1 MSRSPLQPEGS
12 KTYADAWR
20 AINILIRSDG
30 SWSGRERN
38 LCYRNRGDGTF
49 EDVSFVSGLDL
60 AADGR
65 AFVPLDFDSDGDLD
79 LIVKNRNGR
88 QVRALRNDFSA
99 LAGRRLAIR
108 LSGRESNRDGVGG
121 RIWVETDRRTLMREI
136 VSGSGYLSQRS
147 RQAWFGL
154 TAGERVRSVKVR
166 WPLGAVQE
174 VADPPQAG
182 ELTLIEGEIALRPS
196 PRPAAPSLPSEPAG
210 ILTQGVVGTPLARP
224 VPAPDF
230 VLPLVDGQG
239 QALRL
244 SSLRGRSVLLNFW
257 ATWCPPCRREL
268 AEFQQGLAALGR
280 RGVDLVAVSV
290 DEPSQLARVRSMT
303 EELGLEFP
311 VVLADMATA
320 EAYSILNERL
330 FDRRR
335 ALAIPTSLL
344 LDGQGR
350 IVRVFRG
357 EVSSSEVLRAAGSG
371 PVSPLP
377 FAGQWIQSAPRRDF
391 EELGSALAER
401 GLSSAALTMFG
412 EALAAGG
419 RSARL
424 LNNMAGVLV
433 TSDEPDRAEGL
444 LREALA
450 LEPAM
455 ADAKVNLASLL
466 AGRGE
471 RAEAEQLLEQ
481 ALASRPRDAQALSV
495 LGTLHFSAGRLEVAE
510 GLFRRAV
517 EAQPD
522 DSRLRENLGAALA
535 SMGVYAEAAAHYE
548 RARDLG
554 AEGAALH
561 TNLGVLYMQTGRID
575 EALPAFLQAAADA
588 PGQAG
593 PQLNLARFHMQ
604 AGDLERAALAVRR
617 AKSLEPEDLAVLMA
631 EAQVLVLQGADTAA
645 RQALSRILRQHPDL
659 VQARTLLESL
669 D

>member
-49 EDVSFVSGLDL
+49 EDVSFVTGLDL

-65 AFVPLDFDSDGDLD
+65 AFLPLDFDSDGDLD

-88 QVRALRNDFSA
+88 QLRALRNDLDA
-99 LAGRRLAIR
+99 PAGRRLAIR

-154 TAGERVRSVKVR
+154 AGEERVQSVRVR
-166 WPLGAVQE
+166 WPLGGLQE
-174 VADPPQAG
+174 IANPPQAG
-182 ELTLIEGEIALRPS
+182 ELTLVEGETAFRPS
-196 PRPAAPSLPSEPAG
+196 PQSAAPSSPSEPAG
-210 ILTQGVVGTPLARP
+210 VLSRGVTGTPLARP

-230 VLPLVDGQG
+230 DLPLVDGVG
-239 QALRL
+239 QSLKL

-257 ATWCPPCRREL
+257 ATWCPPCQREL
-268 AEFQQGLAALGR
+268 AELQQGLAALSR

-290 DEPSQLARVRSMT
+290 DEPGQLPQVRAMAD
-303 EELGLEFP
+303 ELGLEFP
-311 VVLADMATA
+311 VVLADTPTA

-357 EVSSSEVLRAAGSG
+357 EVSSSEVLRAAASG

-377 FAGQWIQSAPRRDF
+377 FDGQWIQSAPRRDF

-412 EALAAGG
+412 EALARGG

-433 TSDEPDRAEGL
+433 ASGDPDRAEGL

-466 AGRGE
+466 AGRGDG
-471 RAEAEQLLEQ
+471 AEAEQLLEQ
-481 ALASRPRDAQALSV
+481 ALASQPRDAQALSV
-495 LGTLHFSAGRLEVAE
+495 LGTLHFSAGRLEAAE

-517 EAQPD
+517 EARPD
-522 DSRLRENLGAALA
+522 DARLRENLGAALA
-535 SMGVYAEAAAHYE
+535 SMGAFAEAATHYE
-548 RARDLG
+548 SARDLG
-554 AEGAALH
+554 AEGAALY
-561 TNLGVLYMQTGRID
+561 TNLGVIYMQTGRVN
-575 EALPAFLQAAADA
+575 EALPAFLQAAAEA
-588 PGQAG
+588 PGEAG
-593 PQLNLARFHMQ
+593 PQINLARFHMQ
-604 AGDLERAALAVRR
+604 AGDLERAAAAVRR
-617 AKSLEPEDLAVLMA
+617 AKSLEPQDLGVRMA

-645 RQALSRILRQHPDL
+645 REALDRILRERPDL
-659 VQARTLLESL
+659 AAARTLLESL